1 MAQGLQFSS
10 HEPKPEPTTMPDAIA
25 ASPQTSSPV
34 MDKTASMKRE
44 SADSAGSGGKDFAAT
59 LDSVREQKR
68 AEAANKDAQAA
79 NQDLQ
84 AANKEPQAA
93 NQDAQAANN
102 DLQPTPP
109 DPAVAELAAAM
120 MPIVSPETAVAP
132 ATAVAPKS
140 MADTAPD
147 GTDDPATAAG
157 ALAALGSTVTRGI
170 TPAPTPSAKAGELAM
185 ARLRPESRAAAQ
197 WPAVAASTQS
207 PTKAAPNAQASVAA
221 PEQATSGLG
230 RADGELPDFKLAL
243 AEAGTKTQDAS
254 VTSPDGK
261 SPEQT
266 TATTSADQNQG
277 TTATRERDARSE
289 VLKLDTRLP
298 IQSPRFGEGFS
309 QQVVVLAQHGVQ
321 QAQMTINPPDLGPI
335 EVRITIQHDQASVQI
350 AAASGLARD
359 VIQDALPK
367 LREMMDQSGVRLND
381 AGVFSQLPQREQSA
395 FQSQPQRQE
404 WLFNAPAGQR
414 SMTEEASLAPRQ
426 ARRVGLIDAYA

>member
-79 NQDLQ
+79 NQDPQ
-84 AANKEPQAA
+84 AANKAPQAA

-102 DLQPTPP
+102 DLQPTAP
-109 DPAVAELAAAM
+109 DPVVAELAATM
-120 MPIVSPETAVAP
+120 MPIVAPEA
-132 ATAVAPKS
+132 AVAPKS
-140 MADTAPD
+140 MADTARD
-147 GTDDPATAAG
+147 ATDNTKTVAV
-157 ALAALGSTVTRGI
+157 ALAALGSTMTGGT

-230 RADGELPDFKLAL
+230 KADGELPDFQLAL

-254 VTSPDGK
+254 VTSSDGK

-266 TATTSADQNQG
+266 TATSSADQIQG

-350 AAASGLARD
+350 AAASGMARD

-381 AGVFSQLPQREQSA
+381 AGVFAQLPQREQSA

-404 WLFNAPAGQR
+404 WLFNAPDGQR
-414 SMTEEASLAPRQ
+414 RMAEEASLVPRQ

>member
-1 MAQGLQFSS
+1 
-10 HEPKPEPTTMPDAIA
+10 MPDAIA
-25 ASPQTSSPV
+25 ASPQTPSPV

-79 NQDLQ
+79 NKDP
-84 AANKEPQAA
+84 EVA

-109 DPAVAELAAAM
+109 DPAVAELGAAM
-120 MPIVSPETAVAP
+120 MPIVAP

-157 ALAALGSTVTRGI
+157 ALAALGSTVTGGI

-230 RADGELPDFKLAL
+230 KADGALPDFKLAL

-254 VTSPDGK
+254 VASSDGT

-266 TATTSADQNQG
+266 TVTSSADQNQG
-277 TTATRERDARSE
+277 ATATRDRDARSE

-381 AGVFSQLPQREQSA
+381 AGVFAQLPQRDQSA
-395 FQSQPQRQE
+395 FQSQPQRQA
-404 WLFNAPAGQR
+404 WLFNAPAGQG
-414 SMTEEASLAPRQ
+414 SMSEESSLVPRQ

>member
-79 NQDLQ
+79 NQDPQ

-93 NQDAQAANN
+93 DQDAQAANN
-102 DLQPTPP
+102 DLQPTAP
-109 DPAVAELAAAM
+109 DPLVAELAATM
-120 MPIVSPETAVAP
+120 MPIVAPEA
-132 ATAVAPKS
+132 AVAPKS

-147 GTDDPATAAG
+147 GTDDPATAAV
-157 ALAALGSTVTRGI
+157 ALAALGSTMTGGT

-230 RADGELPDFKLAL
+230 KADGELPDFQLAL

-254 VTSPDGK
+254 VTSSDGK

-266 TATTSADQNQG
+266 TATSSADQIQG

-350 AAASGLARD
+350 AAASGMARD

-381 AGVFSQLPQREQSA
+381 AGVFAQLPQREQSA
-395 FQSQPQRQE
+395 FQSQSQRQE
-404 WLFNAPAGQR
+404 WLFNAPDGQR
-414 SMTEEASLAPRQ
+414 RMAEEASLVPRQ

>member
-1 MAQGLQFSS
+1 
-10 HEPKPEPTTMPDAIA
+10 
-25 ASPQTSSPV
+25 
-34 MDKTASMKRE
+34 
-44 SADSAGSGGKDFAAT
+44 
-59 LDSVREQKR
+59 
-68 AEAANKDAQAA
+68 
-79 NQDLQ
+79 
-84 AANKEPQAA
+84 
-93 NQDAQAANN
+93 
-102 DLQPTPP
+102 
-109 DPAVAELAAAM
+109 M
-120 MPIVSPETAVAP
+120 MPIVAPETAVAP

-185 ARLRPESRAAAQ
+185 ARLRPESRAASQ

-230 RADGELPDFKLAL
+230 KADGELPDFKLAL
-243 AEAGTKTQDAS
+243 AEAEAGTKTQDAS
-254 VTSPDGK
+254 VTSPEGK

>member
-25 ASPQTSSPV
+25 ASPQTPSSL
-34 MDKTASMKRE
+34 MEKTASMKRE
-44 SADSAGSGGKDFAAT
+44 SADSTGSGGKDFAAT

-68 AEAANKDAQAA
+68 ADAANQDPQAANKD
-79 NQDLQ
+79 
-84 AANKEPQAA
+84 PQAA
-93 NQDAQAANN
+93 NQDAQAANK
-102 DLQPTPP
+102 DPQTTAS
-109 DPAVAELAAAM
+109 DPAAADLAAAM
-120 MPIVSPETAVAP
+120 MPIVAPEA
-132 ATAVAPKS
+132 AVAPKS
-140 MADTAPD
+140 MADTAQD

-157 ALAALGSTVTRGI
+157 ALGALGSTLTGS
-170 TPAPTPSAKAGELAM
+170 TAPAATLPTKAGELAM
-185 ARLRPESRAAAQ
+185 AQLRPESRAAAQ
-197 WPAVAASTQS
+197 WSGGAATAQS
-207 PTKAAPNAQASVAA
+207 PAKATPGGQSAAAA
-221 PEQATSGLG
+221 PEQSTSGLAD
-230 RADGELPDFKLAL
+230 ADGELPDFKLAL

-254 VTSPDGK
+254 VASSDGK
-261 SPEQT
+261 ASEQ
-266 TATTSADQNQG
+266 AAVTSTPDQNAA

-321 QAQMTINPPDLGPI
+321 QAQMTINPPELGPV

-359 VIQDALPK
+359 VIHDALPK

-381 AGVFSQLPQREQSA
+381 AGVFAQLPQREQSA
-395 FQSQPQRQE
+395 FQSPPQRQE

-414 SMTEEASLAPRQ
+414 SLANESSLIPRQ

>member
-1 MAQGLQFSS
+1 
-10 HEPKPEPTTMPDAIA
+10 MPDAIA

-109 DPAVAELAAAM
+109 DPAAAELAAAM
-120 MPIVSPETAVAP
+120 MPIVAPETAVAP

-170 TPAPTPSAKAGELAM
+170 TPAPTPPAKAGELAM

-230 RADGELPDFKLAL
+230 KADGELPDFKLAL
-243 AEAGTKTQDAS
+243 AEAEAGTKTQDAS

>member
-25 ASPQTSSPV
+25 ASPQTPSPV

-79 NQDLQ
+79 NKD
-84 AANKEPQAA
+84 PQAA

-120 MPIVSPETAVAP
+120 MPIVAPE
-132 ATAVAPKS
+132 TAVAPKS

-157 ALAALGSTVTRGI
+157 ALAALGSTVTAGI
-170 TPAPTPSAKAGELAM
+170 TPASTPSAKAGELAM

-197 WPAVAASTQS
+197 WPAVAANAQS
-207 PTKAAPNAQASVAA
+207 PTKAAPNAQESVAA

-230 RADGELPDFKLAL
+230 KADGELPDFKLAL

-254 VTSPDGK
+254 VTSSDGK

-266 TATTSADQNQG
+266 TATSSADQNQG

-381 AGVFSQLPQREQSA
+381 AGVFAQLPQREQSA

-414 SMTEEASLAPRQ
+414 SMAEEASLAPRQ

>member
-79 NQDLQ
+79 NQDAQ
-84 AANKEPQAA
+84 AANQEPQAA

-102 DLQPTPP
+102 DLPPTAP

-120 MPIVSPETAVAP
+120 MPILAPEA
-132 ATAVAPKS
+132 AVAPKS
-140 MADTAPD
+140 MA
-147 GTDDPATAAG
+147 ATAQDATENTQTVAV
-157 ALAALGSTVTRGI
+157 ALAALGSTMTGGT
-170 TPAPTPSAKAGELAM
+170 TPASTPSAKAGELAM

-230 RADGELPDFKLAL
+230 KADGELPDFQLAL

-254 VTSPDGK
+254 VTSSDGK

-266 TATTSADQNQG
+266 TATSSADQTQG

-350 AAASGLARD
+350 AAASGMARD

-381 AGVFSQLPQREQSA
+381 AGVFAQLPQREQSA

-404 WLFNAPAGQR
+404 WLFNAPDGQR
-414 SMTEEASLAPRQ
+414 SMAEEASLVPRQ